1 MSEGMQNVIRATEQ
15 ESAQC
20 KVSEKE
26 LRFEDCWER
35 FQNAAERV
43 EWAFFSSNIYQNK
56 EFEKETRALL
66 KDSKENLE
74 IHNRERKEEC
84 LRKEHIIDQI
94 LCKTLAKL
102 STEPEARP
110 RWWETP
116 RVKSGAGSRA
126 EDGEQS

>member
-74 IHNRERKEEC
+74 IHNREKE
-84 LRKEHIIDQI
+84 RRMPKE
-94 LCKTLAKL
+94 
-102 STEPEARP
+102 
-110 RWWETP
+110 
-116 RVKSGAGSRA
+116 GAYH
-126 EDGEQS
+126 